1 MLEERFGQRPDPWTM
16 ALAGFDEAVAAVP
29 RVRADYADMMR
40 QPKRELTVNFPVRLD
55 NGSVGMFC
63 GFRVHHSVV
72 RGPTTGG
79 IRYVKHVT
87 LEDVRALAMW
97 TTWKCAIM
105 GLPFGGAMGAVQVN
119 PKGVSKRE
127 LENLTR
133 RYTSEIS
140 VLISP
145 EGDIPSPDMG
155 TDAQVM
161 AWMMDTFSMHRG
173 YTTPAVV
180 TGKPVEIGGTHGR
193 EEAAG
198 RGLVHVMGLV
208 AERSGLD
215 LTTSRVA
222 VQGYGETGR
231 VAIDLLAKQGAR
243 IVAVADRGGG
253 AHRGDGLDVV
263 ALGEWKDQTGSV
275 TGFPGSEDISNFD
288 LLTLDVDVVAPCAR
302 EGQITEAVAREFRAR
317 MLAEGAN
324 GPTTVEA
331 DTILRGKG
339 VAVVPDILGS
349 AGGVTASYF
358 EWVQGLQFFFWTEDE
373 INARLEQ
380 VMDRA
385 CSTVFAVAAERDI
398 SWRLAA
404 MTVAIERV
412 YDATLIRGIY
422 P

>member
-1 MLEERFGQRPDPWTM
+1 MLEERFGPRPDPWEM
-16 ALAGFDEAVAAVP
+16 ALAQFDGAVAAVP
-29 RVRADYADMMR
+29 RIRTDYAEMMR
-40 QPKRELTVNFPVRLD
+40 QPKRELTVNFPVRMD
-55 NGSVGMFC
+55 DGSVDMFC

-79 IRYVKHVT
+79 IRFIKHVT

-97 TTWKCAIM
+97 TTWKCALM

-119 PKGVSKRE
+119 PKALSKRE

-155 TDAQVM
+155 TDSHIM
-161 AWMMDTFSMHRG
+161 AWIMDTFSMHRG
-173 YTTPAVV
+173 YTAPAVV

-198 RGLVHVMGLV
+198 RGLVHAMALI
-208 AERSGLD
+208 AERSGVD
-215 LTTSRVA
+215 LATSRVA

-231 VAIDLLAKQGAR
+231 VAIKLLAAQGAR

-253 AHRGDGLDVV
+253 AFRGDGLDVA
-263 ALGEWKDQTGSV
+263 ALGDWKDQTGSV
-275 TGFPGSEDISNFD
+275 VGFPGSEDISNFD
-288 LLTLDVDVVAPCAR
+288 LLTLDVDIVAPCAR
-302 EGQITEAVAREFRAR
+302 EGQITEAVAREFRGR
-317 MLAEGAN
+317 MLAEGAS

-331 DTILRGKG
+331 DEILSGKG

-385 CSTVFAVAAERDI
+385 CDTVFAVAAERGL

-404 MTVAIERV
+404 LTVAVERV